1 MIVKDEITADYIGI
15 QCDVCETMA
24 PDAEAIRE
32 GHGLNNM
39 GWLCSG
45 GSHLCPSHAPA
56 KPLPSIV
63 PTKAEVTREVTAEM
77 REAWVNFD
85 PGGAAP
91 PLNSKQIEWMQASFY
106 HGWIAAA
113 QHYGKDWWE

>member
-45 GSHLCPSHAPA
+45 GSHLCPSHAP
-56 KPLPSIV
+56 P
-63 PTKAEVTREVTAEM
+63 REGVMPVMKEIPVETLITIGA
-77 REAWVNFD
+77 RIRVGDD
-85 PGGAAP
+85 PAVWEIIGIEGGRVI
-91 PLNSKQIEWMQASFY
+91 LKLVS
-106 HGWIAAA
+106 GR
-113 QHYGKDWWE
+113 

>member
-24 PDAEAIRE
+24 PDADAIRE

-45 GSHLCPSHAPA
+45 GLAS
-56 KPLPSIV
+56 LPE
-63 PTKAEVTREVTAEM
+63 PR
-77 REAWVNFD
+77 
-85 PGGAAP
+85 
-91 PLNSKQIEWMQASFY
+91 
-106 HGWIAAA
+106 AAA
-113 QHYGKDWWE
+113 TVAFDRPDQGGSYARGHSGNAGSLGEFRSRRRGSAFEFKANRMDAGIILSWLDRRSAALW